1 MTTFIVETV
10 VMLVIIWLVMKYVWP
25 LLKTMMEARQEE
37 IGKALAAAE
46 AARSDAANAEQ
57 ERQVALAEGR
67 QQAADVVEQAR
78 RNAAQITAESGSRAQ
93 AEYHRIVA
101 NAHAEVLLQRQRAV
115 DEAASELGDV
125 VMDVVAKVIDREADA
140 EVHQSLIDQ
149 AVRALNASGAEGA
162 GKVR

>member
-57 ERQVALAEGR
+57 ERQIALAEGR

-78 RNAAQITAESGSRAQ
+78 RNAEQITAESGSRAQ
-93 AEYHRIVA
+93 AEYDRIVA

>member
-93 AEYHRIVA
+93 AEYDRIVA